1 MGDSRT
7 SGDVVADD
15 DFIYVATIGQT
26 IEVYDRDTG
35 TLQSSTPH
43 GLGGIVFALALDAD
57 SGEVLWKFQTGS
69 SIRSQPVTWQ
79 MDGRQFVAIGSGAG
93 GIVSTYVGSPDIIT
107 TGSALLVFAL
117 PSE

>member
-1 MGDSRT
+1 MVDPPGVGGCRHSAT
-7 SGDVVADD
+7 GGGLVFSGNQDG
-15 DFIYVATIGQT
+15 Y
-26 IEVYDRDTG
+26 
-35 TLQSSTPH
+35 
-43 GLGGIVFALALDAD
+43 ALALDAH